1 MRGVIADLEDRNN
14 SILCLLEHVENL
26 SENKGKVDIIV
37 ILKSSIFIA
46 IYNNTEAT
54 LYACFEKIHSIL
66 SQKKYIE
73 LPANLKT
80 MMLKYSF
87 GKKSTVSMS
96 DKFLVDKEERNL
108 ILKEAKFPDLS
119 DYLRRQSLF
128 SGNIDVRKINDLCK
142 SYGISKQTPS
152 IRDSHNM
159 LWVKNKRN
167 KIAHGEQSMLDGGK
181 GIKNIE
187 LKNAYTST
195 DLILRTFISS
205 CDDFISKKI

>member
-14 SILCLLEHVENL
+14 SILCLLEHVQNL

-37 ILKSSIFIA
+37 ILKSSVFIA

-54 LYACFEKIHSIL
+54 LYACFEKIHSVL

-73 LPANLKT
+73 LPNNLKT
-80 MMLKYSF
+80 IMLKYSF
-87 GKKSTVSMS
+87 GKKSSLSMS
-96 DKFLVDKEERNL
+96 DRALVDKEEKKL
-108 ILKEAKFPDLS
+108 ILTEAKFPELS
-119 DYLRRQSLF
+119 DYIRRQSLF

-142 SYGISKQTPS
+142 SYGILKQTPS

-181 GIKNIE
+181 GIKNNE
-187 LKNAYTST
+187 LKNAYNST
-195 DLILRTFISS
+195 DIILRTFISS
-205 CDDFISKKI
+205 CDDFIAKQI